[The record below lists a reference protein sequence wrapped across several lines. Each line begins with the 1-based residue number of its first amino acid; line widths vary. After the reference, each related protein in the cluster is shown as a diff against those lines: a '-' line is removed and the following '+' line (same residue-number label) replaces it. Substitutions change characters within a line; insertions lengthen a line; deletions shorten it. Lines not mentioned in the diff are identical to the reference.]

1 MANYTVANSSGMG
14 VSAAAQA
21 MSTSYKT
28 VITLYNSAT
37 HGGTNVASFARGK
50 LYDLLVGTDGAVGDT
65 AMKYRVS
72 RASVG
77 SPVSASISSLSSNFG
92 VDFADNGGSRLGISI
107 NATAETSITPT
118 TEMWMVGV
126 NQRASYRWVAAPG
139 SELVLPANSSTTGN
153 NGLICQ
159 AQCTQGGYTGT
170 VTNTVMWN
178 E

>member
-1 MANYTVANSSGMG
+1 MANYTVANSTSMG
-14 VSAAAQA
+14 AGNAAQA
-21 MSTSYKT
+21 MTTTYKT
-28 VITLYNSAT
+28 VVCIYNSSLSVA
-37 HGGTNVASFARGK
+37 TNVASYSRGK

-65 AMKYRVS
+65 AMKYRVA
-72 RASVG
+72 RASVAG
-77 SPVSASISSLSSNFG
+77 PVSGGISSLSSNFG
-92 VDFADNGGSRLGISI
+92 ADFADNGGARLGVSI

-139 SELVLPANSSTTGN
+139 SELVCPANSSTTGN
-153 NGLICQ
+153 NGLVAQ
-159 AQCTQGGYTGT
+159 AQCTVGGYVGT